1 VRLLCCL
8 LLALAL
14 HAQDHLAI
22 LRAGLQQIAV
32 DRTQTFRVR
41 ELEISKGGV
50 KFYLTEG
57 ALAFATPVDG
67 HRIAAVYTTAPVEAG
82 DAEVICLPPVSAE
95 RASLARF
102 TKSPNLDEHF
112 TSALLFFA
120 DNTAEDLLRQIH
132 QHPLHPA
139 PELASEIAAK
149 FGEGLRR
156 NANEIE
162 VRIAQSILDR
172 HSLENSFFYG
182 MLASRSF
189 GTLDFIFQPDQ
200 PDTMAFG
207 RVDKR
212 PALANT
218 NSDYYFQIW
227 SAYRP
232 KSTQNTPLPYHIA
245 DYHID
250 TTIHPD
256 LSLSATADFDY
267 QADSDDGSVISL
279 FMTPRLRVT
288 SAAIDGQPASV
299 LMHPSP
305 RNEDIHGALSFL
317 LASPAS
323 LTPGSHHR
331 VSVKYEGTVI
341 RRTADGSYFV
351 DDRNSWYPLTMPML
365 TTFDLTFRCPENLR
379 LVATGDPVS
388 EEVIQLPTGA
398 QRIIHRRT
406 AAAQALAGFNL
417 GEFTMAASDHP
428 PYRIEI
434 CSENRGTAVP
444 NLDAQAGAILQ
455 YFTSRWMPVTG
466 HEIAITPIE
475 GYFGQGF
482 PGLIYLSS
490 ISYLQEKDRPHGLR
504 NPSLDSFF
512 SRLLLPHELA
522 HQWWGNVVIPADY
535 RANWIVE
542 AMSNYAAL
550 QYLEQTDGRQVMDD
564 ILNEYRAD
572 LTRPRAGG
580 ELVDSYGPVTF
591 DQRLENNF
599 GTEVWHDILYEKGTW
614 IFHMLRQRMGAD
626 GFLSFQRRLLQDFAS
641 HPISNEDLR
650 QEAARF
656 IPANQPDRQLTSFF
670 DTWVYDTG
678 IPMLNMKNDTL
689 TLSGVSD
696 SYVVE
701 IPLECGS
708 ATRWIRATSG
718 DLPFPGQKCTLPPHT
733 NFLFG
738 VR

>member
-1 VRLLCCL
+1 MRFALGL

-14 HAQDHLAI
+14 QGAEDPLATLRASLQHLAI
-22 LRAGLQQIAV
+22 
-32 DRTQTFRVR
+32 DPTQTYRVR

-57 ALAFATPVDG
+57 ALAFAAPVDG
-67 HRIAAVYTTAPVEAG
+67 HRIAAVFTTTLAEAG
-82 DAEVICLPPVSAE
+82 DAEVISLPPISAE

-112 TSALLFFA
+112 TSALLYLA

-132 QHPLHPA
+132 QHPVHPA
-139 PELASEIAAK
+139 PELAPEIAAK
-149 FGEGLRR
+149 FEEALRR
-156 NANEIE
+156 SANEIE

-182 MLASRSF
+182 MLASRHF

-200 PDTMAFG
+200 PDTMVFG
-207 RVDKR
+207 RVAQR
-212 PALANT
+212 QNG
-218 NSDYYFQIW
+218 SGDYYFQIW
-227 SAYRP
+227 SASRP
-232 KSTQNTPLPYHIA
+232 QTARALPYHIT

-256 LSLSATADFDY
+256 LSLTATADFDY
-267 QADSDDGSVISL
+267 QADFDDGSAISL

-288 SAAIDGQPASV
+288 SAAIDGQPASF

-317 LASPAS
+317 LASPAE
-323 LTPGSHHR
+323 LAPGSHHHVR
-331 VSVKYEGTVI
+331 IQYEGTVI
-341 RRTADGSYFV
+341 RRTADGAYFV
-351 DDRNSWYPLTMPML
+351 DDRNAWYPLMVPML
-365 TTFDLTFRCPENLR
+365 TQFDLTFRCPANLR
-379 LVATGDPVS
+379 LVSTGDPVS
-388 EEVIQLPTGA
+388 EQLVGG
-398 QRIIHRRT
+398 QRIVHRRT

-417 GEFTMAASDHP
+417 GEFTTTTSDHP
-428 PYRIEI
+428 PYKIDI
-434 CSENRGTAVP
+434 CSENRGTAAP
-444 NLDAQAGAILQ
+444 NLDAEAGTILQ
-455 YFTSRWMPVTG
+455 YFTSRWMPLSA
-466 HEIAITPIE
+466 HEISITPIE

-490 ISYLQEKDRPHGLR
+490 ISYLQEKDRPQGLR

-522 HQWWGNVVIPADY
+522 HQWWGNLVIPADY

-542 AMSNYAAL
+542 AMSNYSAL
-550 QYLEQTDGRQVMDD
+550 QYLEQTDGGKQVMDD
-564 ILNEYRAD
+564 ILAEYRAD
-572 LTRPRAGG
+572 LIRPRAAG

-614 IFHMLRQRMGAD
+614 IFHMLRQRMGAAA
-626 GFLSFQRRLLQDFAS
+626 FLEFQRRLLHDFAS
-641 HPISNEDLR
+641 QPISNEDLR

-656 IPANQPDRQLTSFF
+656 IPANQPDRALTSFF
-670 DTWVYDTG
+670 DTWIYDTG
-678 IPMLNMKNDTL
+678 IPTLSMKGDTL
-689 TLSGVSD
+689 TLSRVPD

-701 IPLECGS
+701 LPLQCGS
-708 ATRWIRATSG
+708 ATRWVRATSG
-718 DLPFPGQKCTLPPHT
+718 DLSFPDQKCSLPANT
-733 NFLFG
+733 NFLFD
-738 VR
+738 VK